1 MLSLQ
6 SITKRFGGLTAIS
19 NVDLKV
25 EQGMIFGIIGPNGAG
40 KSTLF
45 NLITGLVRPTM
56 GKICFQ
62 GTEITDFPSYR
73 INRMGIS
80 RTFQNIRLFQG
91 MSVLENVLAGQLQQ
105 RLSFTD
111 SNKLRKPE
119 ELLELLGLAA
129 YRHVFAGELPYG
141 HQRRLEI
148 ARALATGAELLLL
161 DEPAAGMNE
170 TETAELISDIRA
182 IRESGCTVIVIEH
195 DMGLVMT
202 LSDRVAVLNFGEK
215 IADGSAG
222 EVRSNPTVVEAYLGE
237 EVEAK
242 VC

>member
-6 SITKRFGGLTAIS
+6 GLTKRFGGLAAIN

-45 NLITGLVRPTM
+45 NLITGMVRPTA
-56 GKICFQ
+56 GKICFK
-62 GTEITDFPSYR
+62 GTDITGFPSYR

-105 RLSFTD
+105 RLSFAD
-111 SNKLRKPE
+111 SSKLRKPE
-119 ELLELLGLAA
+119 ELLGLVGLNS

-170 TETAELISDIRA
+170 TETAELISDIRS
-182 IRESGCTVIVIEH
+182 IRDSGCTVVVIEH

-215 IADGSAG
+215 IADGSAA
-222 EVRSNPTVVEAYLGE
+222 EIRSNPSVVEAYLGE
-237 EVEAK
+237 EVES